1 MELPVGWSILLIVVA
16 LWNLIIWPQFFKR
29 VARDD
34 RARDADGNPTR
45 FYTVH
50 VVLVGVSLALG
61 ISVGLLGILAVV
73 SR

>member
-1 MELPVGWSILLIVVA
+1 MELPAGWSILLIVTA

-29 VARDD
+29 VARDE
-34 RARDADGNPTR
+34 RARDTDGKPTR

-61 ISVGLLGILAVV
+61 LAVGVVGILALV
-73 SR
+73 